1 MKTLQILLLIG
12 ISLLI
17 LCPAQAAQNTPA
29 AVPKYDKST
38 EAVFKGVVQEV
49 RDRQCPRSG
58 GLGSHL
64 VMRLN
69 DGKVI
74 EITSFEYSP
83 RTPVRRRLSTW

>member
-17 LCPAQAAQNTPA
+17 LCPAQAAQNTTA

-49 RDRQCPRSG
+49 A
-58 GLGSHL
+58 
-64 VMRLN
+64 
-69 DGKVI
+69 
-74 EITSFEYSP
+74 
-83 RTPVRRRLSTW
+83 